1 MQIIATNKCSISD
14 LTLLYIIQIPLIMKK
29 ILTSMSMI
37 CMLISA
43 SFTAHAVVVDATTAG
58 NWKGFM
64 NVFENDNGAQG
75 TYLFGSDWGTTD
87 LRANAQGGDTTILD
101 LRPNTNAYADSLRGT
116 EADRVYWTN
125 SDDGGAT
132 PGPDGNKWL
141 EASYFLEAPDDNT
154 AWNGKRLTFSGTISN
169 FTLNNRYST
178 VAFIKTLDVDDGY
191 ATVQNEV
198 FSITSTGDFELS
210 LDIQEG
216 NYVAQMG
223 FTMSGLNANPNTDWG
238 LVELKNLEATVV
250 VPEPST
256 YALLAGFAVF
266 LFVAIRQR
274 K

>member
-1 MQIIATNKCSISD
+1 
-14 LTLLYIIQIPLIMKK
+14 
-29 ILTSMSMI
+29 MSMI

-43 SFTAHAVVVDATTAG
+43 SFSAHAVIVDATTAG
-58 NWKGFM
+58 NWKGYM

-75 TYLFGSDWGTTD
+75 TYLFGSAWETTK
-87 LRANAQGGDTTILD
+87 LRANAQGGDPTILD
-101 LRPNTNAYADSLRGT
+101 LRPNTNNHEDSFSGT
-116 EADRVYWTN
+116 EADRAYWTN

-178 VAFIKTLDVDDGY
+178 VAFIKTLDANDGY

-210 LDIQEG
+210 LDIQKNN

-223 FTMSGLNANPNTDWG
+223 FTMSGLNADRNTDWG

-250 VPEPST
+250 PEPST

-266 LFVAIRQR
+266 FFVAIRQR

>member
-1 MQIIATNKCSISD
+1 
-14 LTLLYIIQIPLIMKK
+14 MKK

-43 SFTAHAVVVDATTAG
+43 SFTAHAVIVDATTAG
-58 NWKGFM
+58 NWKGYM
-64 NVFENDNGAQG
+64 NVFENDNGARA
-75 TYLFGSDWGTTD
+75 TYIPNRPTGSWGTTD
-87 LRANAQGGDTTILD
+87 LRANAQGGDPTILD

-125 SDDGGAT
+125 SDNGGVT
-132 PGPDGNKWL
+132 PGPDGNKWM
-141 EASYFLEAPDDNT
+141 EASYFLEAPDNT
-154 AWNGKRLTFSGTISN
+154 AWNGQSLTFSGTISD

-191 ATVQNEV
+191 ATVQNEE

-210 LDIQEG
+210 LDIQKG
-216 NYVAQMG
+216 NNYVAQMG

-238 LVELKNLEATVV
+238 LVTLKNLEA